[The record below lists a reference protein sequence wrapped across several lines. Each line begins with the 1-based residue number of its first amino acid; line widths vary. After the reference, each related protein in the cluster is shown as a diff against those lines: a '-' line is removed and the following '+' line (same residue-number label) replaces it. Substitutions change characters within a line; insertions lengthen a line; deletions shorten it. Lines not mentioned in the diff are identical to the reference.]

1 MASGCK
7 GLCMRI
13 ASEKIQRP
21 IYNNHRWCTECQE
34 FMDYDMFVCVCC
46 KKQTRGK
53 PHNRI
58 NRQKYIIANTS
69 NINEIIC

>member
-7 GLCMRI
+7 DLCVRL

-21 IYNNHRWCTECQE
+21 IYNNHRWCSECQR
-34 FMDYDMFVCVCC
+34 FMNREMFVCMCC

-53 PHNRI
+53 PHSRI
-58 NRQKYIIANTS
+58 NRQKYIMGTIS
-69 NINEIIC
+69 NV